1 MLIGYA
7 RVSTKDQDTRA
18 QIDALQRAGC
28 EQIHEEKRSAANRRR
43 PVLNTIL
50 NNIQR
55 GDTLV
60 VYKLDRIARSLRD
73 LLNILDE
80 LTATGATFKSLSESI
95 ETQSPAGRMMLQM
108 LGAFAEFER
117 EIIRE
122 RTTAGIHAAIARGA
136 KVGRPKSLT
145 PAQETELVQL
155 WRSNKY
161 SRAALARHYGTHSR
175 TIERAILRCDAQ
187 LQLAL
192 THETINPCSR

>member
-7 RVSTKDQDTRA
+7 RVSTRDQDTRA
-18 QIDALQRAGC
+18 QIDALQKAGC
-28 EQIHEEKRSAANRRR
+28 EEIHDEKRSAATRRR
-43 PVLNTIL
+43 PVFHGIMATIGP
-50 NNIQR
+50 

-80 LTATGATFKSLSESI
+80 LTAAGADFKSLSETI
-95 ETQSPAGRMMLQM
+95 ETRSPAGRMMLQM

-122 RTTAGIHAAIARGA
+122 RTRAGIHAAIRRGA

-145 PAQETELVQL
+145 REQEQELVTL
-155 WRSNKY
+155 WRSNAFTK
-161 SRAALARHYGTHSR
+161 AALARRYGTHPR
-175 TIERAILRCDAQ
+175 TVDRVILRLEIQ
-187 LQLAL
+187 LRLPLSA
-192 THETINPCSR
+192 